1 MVHLWE
7 PSRAALNVALTV
19 HWLVGLKAV
28 RWDFLF
34 ADYRAVHSAVH
45 LVVFRA
51 DFNVDW
57 FVVV

>member
-1 MVHLWE
+1 LLVHLWE

-34 ADYRAVHSAVH
+34 ADYRAVH